1 MRYVGGGV
9 GARLG
14 GGVLEGISKKYI
26 KIKIGSERLTAHIK
40 NILINSFSSLNL
52 EKKFLEK
59 N

>member
-26 KIKIGSERLTAHIK
+26 KIKIGS
-40 NILINSFSSLNL
+40 
-52 EKKFLEK
+52 
-59 N
+59 